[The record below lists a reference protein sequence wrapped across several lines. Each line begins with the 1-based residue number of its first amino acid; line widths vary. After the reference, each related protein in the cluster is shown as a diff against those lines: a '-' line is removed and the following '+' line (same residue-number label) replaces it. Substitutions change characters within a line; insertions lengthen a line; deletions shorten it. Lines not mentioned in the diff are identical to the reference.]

1 MNKKVY
7 DDEIVIP
14 VLIFNR
20 NFEMKQFA
28 ILFVLAVN
36 VSPAFSQI
44 TISEDEVSGFSAPG
58 MIITTS
64 TASSGLVNI
73 GIPGGGNTWNFSSFE
88 SDSVSASTT
97 IDPAGTPFINDF
109 AGANICQHYSVNIQD
124 SVVNSWNY
132 SRIGSGSLEF
142 LGYGSFISANGI
154 EYKIMEK
161 HIPPQLSFAFPVST
175 GSSWSSSDSLVTK
188 TEIGGIK
195 FTGSSKVETVNNVD
209 AYGTLV
215 FPGGNSED
223 ALRISQENIRTI
235 VLSPG
240 RKPTRFKSINYIFIT
255 KSGGSFHVST
265 TDTLT
270 TEGNVAC
277 YNIHWTK
284 LENATATGDDK
295 ILPPETFLAQNQ
307 PNPFTVQTMIEYR
320 VTKSGPVRLIVYDH
334 TGKKIC
340 TLVEANQAPGTY
352 QLMWNG
358 GRNDRGKKV
367 SAGLYIY
374 RLESQGGSVSKKM
387 IRHYL

>member
-109 AGANICQHYSVNIQD
+109 AGANICQHSSVNIQD

-154 EYKIMEK
+154 AYTIME
-161 HIPPQLSFAFPVST
+161 
-175 GSSWSSSDSLVTK
+175 
-188 TEIGGIK
+188 
-195 FTGSSKVETVNNVD
+195 
-209 AYGTLV
+209 
-215 FPGGNSED
+215 
-223 ALRISQENIRTI
+223 
-235 VLSPG
+235 
-240 RKPTRFKSINYIFIT
+240 
-255 KSGGSFHVST
+255 
-265 TDTLT
+265 
-270 TEGNVAC
+270 
-277 YNIHWTK
+277 
-284 LENATATGDDK
+284 
-295 ILPPETFLAQNQ
+295 
-307 PNPFTVQTMIEYR
+307 
-320 VTKSGPVRLIVYDH
+320 
-334 TGKKIC
+334 
-340 TLVEANQAPGTY
+340 
-352 QLMWNG
+352 
-358 GRNDRGKKV
+358 
-367 SAGLYIY
+367 
-374 RLESQGGSVSKKM
+374 
-387 IRHYL
+387 

>member
-1 MNKKVY
+1 M
-7 DDEIVIP
+7 
-14 VLIFNR
+14 R
-20 NFEMKQFA
+20 QFA

-36 VSPAFSQI
+36 ASPAFSQI
-44 TISEDEVSGFSAPG
+44 TISEKEVSGFSAPG

-64 TASSGLVNI
+64 IASSGLVNI

-88 SDSVSASTT
+88 SDSTSVSTT
-97 IDPAGTPFINDF
+97 IDPAGTPYIKDF
-109 AGANICQHYSVNIQD
+109 SGANICQHYSVNIQD

-142 LGYGSFISANGI
+142 LGYGSSISAKGT
-154 EYKIMEK
+154 EYKILAK
-161 HIPPQLSFAFPVST
+161 HIPPQLSFAFPVSN
-175 GSSWSSSDSLVTK
+175 GSSWSSSDSLKTT
-188 TEIGGIK
+188 TEIGGLK
-195 FTGSSKVETVNNVD
+195 FTSSSKVKTVNKVD
-209 AYGTLV
+209 AYGILV
-215 FPGGNSED
+215 FPGGNSEA
-223 ALRISQENIRTI
+223 ALRISQENIRTM

-255 KSGGSFHVST
+255 KSGETFNVST

-284 LENATATGDDK
+284 SKNTTATSDDK
-295 ILPPETFLAQNQ
+295 ILPPEVLLLQNQ
-307 PNPFTVQTMIEYR
+307 PNPFSVQTMIEYR
-320 VTKSGPVRLIVYDH
+320 VTKSGPVRLIIYDH
-334 TGKKIC
+334 AGKKIC
-340 TLVEANQAPGTY
+340 TLVEANQSHGAY
-352 QLMWNG
+352 QLIWN

-387 IRHYL
+387 IRH